1 MQKILL
7 KYIALL
13 AFFCILFTN
22 FSSAELDSIR
32 IIKLKEKIAKERSDK
47 IKLDYVLELS
57 QLLVDEVN
65 SGATSYAKDAINLA
79 RAIDN
84 FDKEIEGLIIL
95 SRYYNKI
102 GDIQESTKNAT
113 KALDLNENF
122 KSDLRYSQIYL
133 QIADNYR
140 TAQAIKESFKYY
152 SLALKYAKLSK
163 DKSILAEV
171 YSRLGVYYFENTSVE
186 YQQRKDSIEFYINQS
201 LKLSKENKDID
212 LIVKNYNNLGLYERY
227 TNLNI
232 QKAEE
237 YYLKSYNL
245 AVQYSKMTVL
255 ANICY
260 NLGSINIYKKDYK
273 TAKKYIDQGFEIVKK
288 YRMSELNIIYL
299 RLFSNYYSAVK
310 DFQEAYQYINQ
321 YQQLNT
327 ENLQK
332 KMGFRSNQAL
342 VNLQNRNQLN
352 EQRLQTETKQLQLTI
367 ALLATAFF
375 SLLAITFY
383 IRNKNSRSN
392 NAKLEAK
399 NNEIKLIN
407 EALDK
412 SHRIVKEQN
421 NLLEESNSAKDKL
434 FSIISHDLKNPIGA
448 LKELIQILA
457 NERKDLTDE
466 EIDEILTELKLSSSN
481 VLDLLLELL
490 TWSRSQQGKISYDP
504 HLQDL
509 YQLVYQNISIL
520 QPLAKQKNINLINQ
534 VNENTLAYI
543 DANMVNTIIRNL
555 INNAIKF
562 TNIGGSIIIGAG
574 VSTNELNELIVYV
587 KDTGVGIPK
596 DKIDNLF
603 QIQSTYTTKGTS
615 GEKGTGLGLLI
626 VKDFVEKNNGKIW
639 VESELNVG
647 TTFYFTLKISKE

>member
-1 MQKILL
+1 
-7 KYIALL
+7 
-13 AFFCILFTN
+13 
-22 FSSAELDSIR
+22 
-32 IIKLKEKIAKERSDK
+32 
-47 IKLDYVLELS
+47 
-57 QLLVDEVN
+57 
-65 SGATSYAKDAINLA
+65 
-79 RAIDN
+79 
-84 FDKEIEGLIIL
+84 
-95 SRYYNKI
+95 
-102 GDIQESTKNAT
+102 
-113 KALDLNENF
+113 
-122 KSDLRYSQIYL
+122 
-133 QIADNYR
+133 
-140 TAQAIKESFKYY
+140 
-152 SLALKYAKLSK
+152 
-163 DKSILAEV
+163 
-171 YSRLGVYYFENTSVE
+171 
-186 YQQRKDSIEFYINQS
+186 
-201 LKLSKENKDID
+201 
-212 LIVKNYNNLGLYERY
+212 
-227 TNLNI
+227 
-232 QKAEE
+232 
-237 YYLKSYNL
+237 
-245 AVQYSKMTVL
+245 
-255 ANICY
+255 
-260 NLGSINIYKKDYK
+260 
-273 TAKKYIDQGFEIVKK
+273 
-288 YRMSELNIIYL
+288 MSELNIIYL
-299 RLFSNYYSAVK
+299 RLFSNYYSDVK

-342 VNLQNRNQLN
+342 VNLQNRNQLK
-352 EQRLQTETKQLQLTI
+352 EQKLQTETKKLQI
-367 ALLATAFF
+367 AIAMLATAFF
-375 SLLAITFY
+375 SFLAITFY
-383 IRNKNSRSN
+383 IRNRNIRLV
-392 NAKLEAK
+392 NAKLKAQ